1 MKEFSKKLLSTVLTL
16 GVVLGYSCLASAKD
30 NTAITTIN
38 STDKAGIQLTIND
51 FFNIE
56 KESLLN
62 ENLIDSSKITTNE
75 ELRKSYNA
83 ENKFNILW
91 DQKLN
96 EKITSYNYNIKY
108 DSFQLKNGNCIVNAR
123 RDRSIV
129 SNNFPG
135 IVQESSDEKF
145 SFVLGKKDNNW
156 YIDSYA
162 NSEDDGFD
170 KGQVSLEA
178 VKPQVT
184 NERSSKW
191 EQNLQNI
198 DKLVSD
204 FKNITLNK
212 DKDKDK
218 NKNKNKNNN
227 SSISLAQYSG
237 YNGMNASEYAQ
248 KWANSFNPYYRDF
261 TDQGGDCTN
270 FASQA
275 IHAGGVPYGLS
286 WQPYTTAW
294 VRVSTLRDYLVI
306 NNYGTEFPYVPYDY
320 VGQLIQFY
328 NPNYG
333 DWHHSGILTYYSS
346 NGDYLYCCHTY
357 PKKNWPL
364 SRVFPGTYSKI
375 RVFRVYS

>member
-1 MKEFSKKLLSTVLTL
+1 MEVKMKEFSKKLLSTVLTL

-212 DKDKDK
+212 DKEILIERLKK
-218 NKNKNKNNN
+218 FRE
-227 SSISLAQYSG
+227 SP
-237 YNGMNASEYAQ
+237 
-248 KWANSFNPYYRDF
+248 SFIP
-261 TDQGGDCTN
+261 
-270 FASQA
+270 
-275 IHAGGVPYGLS
+275 
-286 WQPYTTAW
+286 TTFD
-294 VRVSTLRDYLVI
+294 RL
-306 NNYGTEFPYVPYDY
+306 
-320 VGQLIQFY
+320 
-328 NPNYG
+328 
-333 DWHHSGILTYYSS
+333 
-346 NGDYLYCCHTY
+346 
-357 PKKNWPL
+357 
-364 SRVFPGTYSKI
+364 
-375 RVFRVYS
+375 